1 MSNALP
7 ITQGLAGAAAQAQPQ
22 PQVNNLNMTTAHA
35 DDLASSG
42 FVRMICKGLQDDSQV
57 LLSRDFKPF
66 IVCCLGLFSA
76 SNEILQ
82 WLHLFNRFR

>member
-7 ITQGLAGAAAQAQPQ
+7 ITQGLAGAAAQAQPQGQAQAQPQ

-57 LLSRDFKPF
+57 LLSLDFKSFWPF
-66 IVCCLGLFSA
+66 IMCCL
-76 SNEILQ
+76 E
-82 WLHLFNRFR
+82 